1 MADFITCVRD
11 WIWGSPLMAFLI
23 GTGLWLTII
32 LRGIQ
37 FRGIGHAVV
46 LLFRRRAGKG
56 DLSHFQTLMAA
67 LAATVGVGNIA
78 GVATAIATGGPGA
91 LFWMWMTGLVGG
103 ATKYAEAILAV
114 RYRVTLPDGTI
125 GGGPMYYIER
135 GLHQKWLAVLFAVFT
150 VVASFGIGNMTQ
162 SNAIVSAIP
171 ALDNHAS
178 WAGIVIAL
186 AVAAVILGGVKSLG
200 RVTSFLVPFMILFY
214 GVAVVIILA
223 CRISEVPRVFVLI
236 FTDAFSPTA
245 AAGGFAGAAIK
256 ATVRAGLSRGLFS
269 NEAGMGS
276 APIVAAA
283 AQTNFPAEQAYIS
296 MLQTTIDTL
305 IVCTMTGLAILV
317 TGVWTNGLTGPAL
330 TISAFNSVFGAAG
343 EWIVAASL
351 VLFAYSTLIGWGYYG
366 ERALVY
372 LGGIRMIPPY
382 RVVFIFVVWV
392 GAVLKLDTV
401 WTLADIFNGLMALP
415 NLVGVLCLTPVIL
428 EETRC
433 YTRHLRDDA

>member
-46 LLFRRRAGKG
+46 LLFRHRAGKG
-56 DLSHFQTLMAA
+56 DLSHFQTLMTA

-114 RYRVTLPDGTI
+114 RYRVSLPDGTI

-150 VVASFGIGNMTQ
+150 VLASFGIGNMTQ

-186 AVAAVILGGVKSLG
+186 
-200 RVTSFLVPFMILFY
+200 FMD
-214 GVAVVIILA
+214 II
-223 CRISEVPRVFVLI
+223 
-236 FTDAFSPTA
+236 D
-245 AAGGFAGAAIK
+245 
-256 ATVRAGLSRGLFS
+256 
-269 NEAGMGS
+269 
-276 APIVAAA
+276 
-283 AQTNFPAEQAYIS
+283 
-296 MLQTTIDTL
+296 ML
-305 IVCTMTGLAILV
+305 
-317 TGVWTNGLTGPAL
+317 
-330 TISAFNSVFGAAG
+330 
-343 EWIVAASL
+343 
-351 VLFAYSTLIGWGYYG
+351 
-366 ERALVY
+366 
-372 LGGIRMIPPY
+372 
-382 RVVFIFVVWV
+382 
-392 GAVLKLDTV
+392 
-401 WTLADIFNGLMALP
+401 
-415 NLVGVLCLTPVIL
+415 
-428 EETRC
+428 
-433 YTRHLRDDA
+433 